1 MAPIGR
7 ASDDGSVTTSAI
19 PPQHPPWGTQVPLTW
34 VTEGDPEYAA
44 LVTELRGFLDD
55 VASARPAPEDSAA
68 LAQTLREWRSTLRQT
83 ATGEH
88 GQVFGRRSDLPSRGS
103 TMLPAYVVHEVGDEM
118 IVADVRFGRYYLGG
132 GEAVHGGV
140 IPLVFDELLGTLVNF
155 GTRPPS
161 RTVRI
166 SVNFRALTPL
176 DRQLRVIGRIERVE
190 GRKTYLSAQLIDG
203 TTVCADAEA
212 LFVALDLRRL
222 IG

>member
-1 MAPIGR
+1 M
-7 ASDDGSVTTSAI
+7 TTSAI

-88 GQVFGRRSDLPSRGS
+88 GQVFGRRSDLPRRGS
-103 TMLPAYVVHEVGDEM
+103 TMLPDYVVHDVGDET
-118 IVADVRFGRYYLGG
+118 IEADVRFGRYYLGG

-140 IPLVFDELLGTLVNF
+140 ISTARRCVLMP
-155 GTRPPS
+155 RPCSS
-161 RTVRI
+161 RSTYAVCCPEPRVCRVAGDR
-166 SVNFRALTPL
+166 SAGLPGAEQVDDLAE
-176 DRQLRVIGRIERVE
+176 DRQLMSGDGLAPHVFGGEDQGAVAEVER
-190 GRKTYLSAQLIDG
+190 
-203 TTVCADAEA
+203 
-212 LFVALDLRRL
+212 
-222 IG
+222 

>member
-1 MAPIGR
+1 VAPIGR

>member
-176 DRQLRVIGRIERVE
+176 DRQLRVIGRIE
-190 GRKTYLSAQLIDG
+190 L
-203 TTVCADAEA
+203 AEP
-212 LFVALDLRRL
+212 RH
-222 IG
+222 

>member
-1 MAPIGR
+1 MVSTG
-7 ASDDGSVTTSAI
+7 AI

-44 LVTELRGFLDD
+44 LLTELRGFLDD

-68 LAQTLREWRSTLRQT
+68 LAQTLREWRTTLRET

-88 GQVFGRRSDLPSRGS
+88 GQVFGRRPDLPSRGS
-103 TMLPAYVVHEVGDEM
+103 TMLPDYVVHDVGEET
-118 IVADVRFGRYYLGG
+118 IEADVRFGRYYLGG
-132 GEAVHGGV
+132 GEAVHGGA

-166 SVNFRALTPL
+166 TVNFRALTPL
-176 DRQLRVIGRIERVE
+176 DRQLRMTGRIERFE
-190 GRKTYLSAQLIDG
+190 GRKTYVSAQLIDG
-203 TTVCADAEA
+203 QTVCADAEA
-212 LFVALDLRRL
+212 LFLALDLRGL
-222 IG
+222 LT